1 MNAGYLDCFVPRT
14 GGKNAAL
21 GCLEPLNNLD
31 RRVMLGDLLRLSCL
45 NIEETR
51 SIITTTRD
59 NLVSLL

>member
-1 MNAGYLDCFVPRT
+1 
-14 GGKNAAL
+14 
-21 GCLEPLNNLD
+21 
-31 RRVMLGDLLRLSCL
+31 MLGDLLRLSCL